1 MTPNGSRDASSGPA
15 ANLDPEVIGFDQAYL
30 AREQTMLAA
39 AGAAVDAKMAA
50 MKAELEGAFD
60 LREEARD
67 AEVAALKAELDAAK
81 SAHKTE
87 LQLRKLLKQPSS
99 HCQAA
104 SRPGLMALTRSWKV
118 WCSQRSRSCSQCS
131 PNAVSA
137 RTSSL

>member
-1 MTPNGSRDASSGPA
+1 MTPNGSRDASSGQ
-15 ANLDPEVIGFDQAYL
+15 DVIGFDQAYL

-67 AEVAALKAELDAAK
+67 AEVAALKAELEEALDVVK

-87 LQLRKLLKQPSS
+87 LQLP
-99 HCQAA
+99 
-104 SRPGLMALTRSWKV
+104 
-118 WCSQRSRSCSQCS
+118 
-131 PNAVSA
+131 
-137 RTSSL
+137 

>member
-1 MTPNGSRDASSGPA
+1 MLGSGAGDGAVTPNGSRDASSGQ
-15 ANLDPEVIGFDQAYL
+15 DVIGFDQAYL

-50 MKAELEGAFD
+50 MKAQLEGAFD

-87 LQLRKLLKQPSS
+87 LHLEVP
-99 HCQAA
+99 
-104 SRPGLMALTRSWKV
+104 
-118 WCSQRSRSCSQCS
+118 
-131 PNAVSA
+131 
-137 RTSSL
+137 